1 MLTIDDARLAYA
13 TGSAGPQDRPHG
25 AARGAQP
32 QPPLSNRAWATIA
45 VLLLSLCCVLAAGC
59 HSEEK
64 RLAKA
69 SPEVLY
75 REAHKKLVNYDY
87 NGAIKIYEQLTARFP
102 FTNEARQAR
111 LDLIY
116 AYYRKGEAESATDAA
131 DTFIREN
138 PTHPRV
144 DYAWYVKGLV
154 NFEKSPNA
162 IESLFR
168 ADLTKRPPTT
178 ARKSFDAFRTVV
190 EQYPKSEYAHDSLQR
205 MIYLRNRLADY
216 DVHVADY
223 YMRRGAYV
231 GAANRANECIQD
243 YDGAPAVRQALLIM
257 VQAYDKLGLKE
268 RAAQAQAVY
277 DFNFPKGSQL
287 AYDQRTKHW
296 WKFW

>member
-1 MLTIDDARLAYA
+1 MLA
-13 TGSAGPQDRPHG
+13 TVNNPG
-25 AARGAQP
+25 AARLSSPAAP
-32 QPPLSNRAWATIA
+32 QVRSRAWVGLTL
-45 VLLLSLCCVLAAGC
+45 VLCLFGVLAAGC

-64 RLAKA
+64 KLAKA

-75 REAHKKLVNYDY
+75 RAAHKKLVNFDY

-102 FTNEARQAR
+102 FTDEARQAR
-111 LDLIY
+111 IDLIY
-116 AYYRKGEAESATDAA
+116 AYYKKGEAESATDAA

-154 NFEKSPNA
+154 YFDRSPNA
-162 IESLFR
+162 IEHLFH
-168 ADLTKRPPTT
+168 ADLTKRPPTD

-257 VQAYDKLGLKE
+257 IRAYDKLGLKE

-277 DFNFPKGSQL
+277 DYNFPKGSEQL
-287 AYDQRTKHW
+287 AQDQRVKHW